1 MDAERDTDGT
11 TDAHEGDHTPADG
24 AGTEGEGG
32 KPDTRPGDRLAII
45 RRTLWWIGLV
55 LLSPSVIG
63 WFGPHDGNYDVACR
77 ILTTFS
83 PPCGKTPAEQI
94 VYSHRLLAT
103 LGAGLVCWL
112 AVAIL
117 HIAQLSLMI
126 SSPVFPQPLPNK
138 HIFAK
143 IRNIHHLALSVCCSS
158 CSISGQP
165 QWRKAGRRRVSSPS
179 SRVCMQLM
187 NR

>member
-1 MDAERDTDGT
+1 MCRLEKDTDGM

-32 KPDTRPGDRLAII
+32 KPDTRPGDRLATI

-117 HIAQLSLMI
+117 HIAQLF
-126 SSPVFPQPLPNK
+126 VDDQFPGVSQPLPNK

-143 IRNIHHLALSVCCSS
+143 IATFI
-158 CSISGQP
+158 ISLFSLLLFMFYLWATAMEEG
-165 QWRKAGRRRVSSPS
+165 W
-179 SRVCMQLM
+179 
-187 NR
+187 

>member
-1 MDAERDTDGT
+1 MEKGKDDT

-24 AGTEGEGG
+24 TGTDGEDG
-32 KPDTRPGDRLAII
+32 KPDTRPDNRLAII

-112 AVAIL
+112 ARLLACTQSSIL
-117 HIAQLSLMI
+117 RSCSLMI
-126 SSPVFPQPLPNK
+126 SSPVF
-138 HIFAK
+138 
-143 IRNIHHLALSVCCSS
+143 LSRFPISTSLQKSQHSSSRSSACCSS
-158 CSISGQP
+158 CSISG
-165 QWRKAGRRRVSSPS
+165 
-179 SRVCMQLM
+179 
-187 NR
+187 

>member
-1 MDAERDTDGT
+1 MNEEKDTDGT

-32 KPDTRPGDRLAII
+32 KPDTRPGDRLATI

-117 HIAQLSLMI
+117 HIAQRSLMI
-126 SSPVFPQPLPNK
+126 SSPVFLSRFPISTSLQK
-138 HIFAK
+138 SQHSSS
-143 IRNIHHLALSVCCSS
+143 RSSVCCSS

>member
-1 MDAERDTDGT
+1 MNEEKDTDGT

-32 KPDTRPGDRLAII
+32 KPDTRPGDKLAII

-117 HIAQLSLMI
+117 HIAQLF
-126 SSPVFPQPLPNK
+126 VDDQFPGVSQPLPISTSLQK
-138 HIFAK
+138 SQHSSS
-143 IRNIHHLALSVCCSS
+143 RSSVCCSS